1 MNGYTLTDEG
11 RARFS
16 RIKTVVVIQGRPK
29 IWGYEVLDYLYEH
42 EHATVEEIE
51 NSTGLSW
58 SQTVERLMEFVNR
71 GYVEGYIEKIG
82 GIHNNG

>member
-1 MNGYTLTDEG
+1 MDRYTLTYEG
-11 RARFS
+11 RARFKRS
-16 RIKTVVVIQGRPK
+16 K
-29 IWGYEVLDYLYEH
+29 IRMNIEGEGKIEGYEVLDYLYEH

-71 GYVEGYIEKIG
+71 GCVEGYIEKSTE
-82 GIHNNG
+82 